1 MRNAKC
7 SGGIPI
13 AHGAAKES
21 DRQMNLLTD
30 PILTLSS
37 GDKVSLP
44 ALFAAMIRG
53 QARGFP
59 ALRPH
64 QRPGWHMFL
73 VQLAV
78 LSLHAAN
85 RNDLPEDLTDWEE
98 DLRRLTRDHA
108 DDAPWRL
115 VVEEPEKPAFM
126 QPPDPG
132 GLKWSKVTTPDTLD
146 LLITS
151 RNHDLKQAVAMRAA
165 PEDWVFAL
173 VSLQTSE
180 GYGGA
185 GNHGI
190 ARMNGGSSSRPMLGL
205 APGHQG
211 DTSVDPS
218 AWWARDVRRLIA
230 AREANRDEGIGAV
243 GAPALLWCLDWP
255 EGQQLDLR
263 TLDPLFIEICRR
275 VRLTATG
282 GALSARRATSKAPRT
297 DAKPFNGNVGDP
309 WAPVHRTEGKSLTLS
324 GGDFDYAQ
332 LCKLLFSGDWAR
344 PLLAQPGST
353 ETGDFLLVA
362 EALSRG
368 NSKTEGFKSR
378 IVPVPKGVVSLYS
391 SETAAILSTAQMAE
405 IAGFDAALR
414 NALALMAAGGNREEV
429 GRKHYAYTTSARAR
443 FDHAADRLFFPNLW
457 RRLKAN
463 SQSDD
468 VVFEAKR
475 AFLAELMKE
484 AASVL
489 DTALPTMPCAT
500 VQRPKAEARARR
512 AFGGTLRSKEACRD
526 LFNQEETDAA
536 A

>member
-1 MRNAKC
+1 
-7 SGGIPI
+7 
-13 AHGAAKES
+13 
-21 DRQMNLLTD
+21 MNLLTD

-44 ALFAAMIRG
+44 ALFAEMTRG
-53 QARGFP
+53 QVRAFP

-64 QRPGWHMFL
+64 QRPAWHMFL

-78 LSLHAAN
+78 LSLHAPN
-85 RNDLPEDLTDWEE
+85 RDDLPPDTKDWEE
-98 DLRRLTRDHA
+98 DLRRLTRGHA

-115 VVEEPEKPAFM
+115 VVEDHKKPAFM

-132 GLKWSKVTTPDTLD
+132 GLKWSLVPTPDALD

-151 RNHDLKQAVAMRAA
+151 RNHDLKQAMATQAT

-185 GNHGI
+185 GNHGV
-190 ARMNGGSSSRPMLGL
+190 ARMNGGSSSRTMLGL

-230 AREANRDEGIGAV
+230 ARKTNRDEGIGAV
-243 GAPALLWCLDWP
+243 GGPALLWCLDWS

-263 TLDPLFIEICRR
+263 SLDPLFIEICRR
-275 VRLTATG
+275 VRLTDTG
-282 GALSARRATSKAPRT
+282 GVLSASRATSKTTRING
-297 DAKPFNGNVGDP
+297 KPFNGNVADP
-309 WAPVHRTEGKSLTLS
+309 WAPVHKTEGKSFTLS
-324 GGDFDYAQ
+324 GGDFDYAK
-332 LCKLLFSGDWAR
+332 LCKLLFSGDWER
-344 PLLAQPGST
+344 PLLAQPGSN

-368 NSKTEGFKSR
+368 NSKTKGFKSR
-378 IVPVPKGVVSLYS
+378 IVPVPKGVISFFS
-391 SETAAILSTAQMAE
+391 SETAATLSAAQMVE

-414 NALALMAAGGNREEV
+414 NALALMAAGGNRDEV
-429 GRKHYAYTTSARAR
+429 GKKHYAYTSLARAR
-443 FDHAADRLFFPNLW
+443 FNHAADRLFFPNLW
-457 RRLKAN
+457 QRLEAE

-468 VVFEAKR
+468 AVFRTKR
-475 AFLAELMKE
+475 AFLTELMME
-484 AASVL
+484 ATVVL
-489 DTALPTMPCAT
+489 DAALPTMPCAT
-500 VQRPKAEARARR
+500 IHRPKAAARARQ

-526 LFNQEETDAA
+526 LFSQEETDVAA
-536 A
+536 